1 MATKRSKWQEWAKRV
16 DAWRRSGESAA
27 IFAERH
33 GWNPKTLAW
42 WSSRGLPAKRA
53 KANVAF
59 VEVAPRPVAAAR
71 AGIVDVVLRNG
82 RRLRVRGHVDPETLV
97 ALARALEV

>member
-27 IFAERH
+27 TFCARH
-33 GWNPKTLAW
+33 GWSPKTLAW

-53 KANVAF
+53 KAEVAC
-59 VEVAPRPVAAAR
+59 VELAPRPVAAPR
-71 AGIVDVVLRNG
+71 AGVVDVVLRNG
-82 RRLRVRGHVDPETLV
+82 RRLRVRGSVDPETPV
-97 ALARALEV
+97 ALVRALEA